1 MEHAQRLLQS
11 VDATLLESQSVISRL
26 ELGQPTGSADNQA
39 VDKHTLAVVDS
50 DMSREFDRL
59 SIVSNHSNKSLD
71 VCRLMPYVSS
81 KVTI

>member
-26 ELGQPTGSADNQA
+26 ELGPADNQA

-59 SIVSNHSNKSLD
+59 SIVSNHSNMSLD

-81 KVTI
+81 KVTV

>member
-26 ELGQPTGSADNQA
+26 ELGSADNQA

-71 VCRLMPYVSS
+71 TCRLMPYISS
-81 KVTI
+81 KVTV